1 MVRDLNARLIEDGTL
16 KTYEYHGNTVAM
28 LQWLE
33 GNLPQDIHELTPIN
47 RAELCDGSSDQMIV
61 IAMKE
66 EPFQPQPYSQY
77 SDFSQGMSCVRDCLM
92 VVPTDFGQYQRDM
105 QGRMWQLQDNRDAV
119 EEYKTSPYNE
129 ELYHQYYPS
138 QESLQGVPTMNFTYS
153 IPERAQNASRPELS
167 SSPFEMKFE
176 PNLSVSQGPLIQ
188 SPSPRRH
195 LSPPTHPYRGQGYGK
210 INFLHRPDQLGD
222 INQWTYQE
230 RQDSRRIVCFTKI
243 TRGDVIQLDCF
254 PIPSHE
260 YKGMTTISCIRW
272 IPSPPGEIQHKYSGK
287 CVFTSVDI
295 ILLIEK
301 LVGYGFQVQEKNR
314 IRRNLE
320 GFHPETVKKE
330 GGTHRFFNQVMSYA
344 QPKTRN
350 IEKDIKVFLWSD
362 ITKSLRKIV
371 QKYHNKGRIPLGR
384 PISEPTIS
392 SVPFAVLSSQPS
404 SSESLPTQRSFSD
417 QYSQLTQPEMQPP
430 FLNQEFGYPL
440 QQGTQMYFP
449 EDAGD
454 SSSSSIS
461 PMSQISQLSV
471 PHVNM
476 RIPVDYSQVVGGNNE
491 QEFQGYPQNVP
502 GEFDLDNL

>member
-1 MVRDLNARLIEDGTL
+1 MKI
-16 KTYEYHGNTVAM
+16 YEYHENTVAM

-33 GNLPQDIHELTPIN
+33 GTLPQDIHELSPVN
-47 RAELCDGSSDQMIV
+47 RGELCDPNSDQIIV

-66 EPFQPQPYSQY
+66 EPVQLQQYGQY
-77 SDFSQGMSCVRDCLM
+77 SDFPQGMSLM
-92 VVPTDFGQYQRDM
+92 REGLTLATANFSHYQRDM
-105 QGRMWQLQDNRDAV
+105 QGRIWAVPENREAV
-119 EEYKTSPYNE
+119 EEYKSSPYNE
-129 ELYHQYYPS
+129 ELYPQYYPS
-138 QESLQGVPTMNFTYS
+138 QESLQSVPSMNFIYS
-153 IPERAQNASRPELS
+153 TPEREQSQSRPELS

-176 PNLSVSQGPLIQ
+176 PNLSLSQGGRLIQ

-195 LSPPTHPYRGQGYGK
+195 LSPPNHPYRGAGYGK
-210 INFLHRPDQLGD
+210 INFLHKPDQLGD
-222 INQWTYQE
+222 TNQWTYQE
-230 RQDSRRIVCFTKI
+230 RQDNRRIVGFSKT
-243 TRGDVIQLDCF
+243 TRADVIQLDCF
-254 PIPSHE
+254 PVPSHE
-260 YKGMTTISCIRW
+260 YKDGMTTISCIRW
-272 IPSPPGEIQHKYSGK
+272 IPSPPGEIQHKYAGK

-330 GGTHRFFNQVMSYA
+330 GTTHRFFNQVMSYA

-384 PISEPTIS
+384 PISEPSIPS
-392 SVPFAVLSSQPS
+392 APFAALSSQPS

-417 QYSQLTQPEMQPP
+417 QYSQMTQMEMRPP
-430 FLNQEFGYPL
+430 FMNQEFGYPNIH
-440 QQGTQMYFP
+440 QGTQIYFP
-449 EDAGD
+449 EDAGE

-471 PHVNM
+471 PRVNM
-476 RIPVDYSQVVGGNNE
+476 RIPVDYSQVVGGTGE
-491 QEFQGYPQNVP
+491 QEFQGYTQNIP
-502 GEFDLDNL
+502 GEFDLDTL